1 MLKIKSSFLDS
12 TACGAGLGILLV
24 LLGASAVAAEQ
35 KPDVFRKDAP
45 VVQSASPVPKAKA
58 PAAEAV
64 SETVITATQQL
75 VLDAKG
81 NEATFVGD
89 VKVLDPRFSLN
100 CDKLVAFLKRPPEG
114 GKAKVEAPA
123 EKKKPA
129 GEGQNPGGGV
139 EKAVAEG
146 DVVIVQDK
154 VNDRGEIERSIGR
167 AARAVYEAATGD
179 ITLSGWPQVE
189 QRMNTVVATD
199 ERTVIIL
206 NNKGTLEVLGHSKS
220 VLRNTKS
227 ENGR

>member
-1 MLKIKSSFLDS
+1 MLKIKRPSLAA
-12 TACGAGLGILLV
+12 TCCGAGLGILL
-24 LLGASAVAAEQ
+24 LLSGVPSVAAEQ
-35 KPDVFRKDAP
+35 KQDASKKAP
-45 VVQSASPVPKAKA
+45 VAPSSSSGAKAKE

-64 SETVITATQQL
+64 SETVITATQRL

-81 NEATFVGD
+81 YEATFVGD

-100 CDKLVAFLKRPPEG
+100 CEKLTAFLKRPPEA
-114 GKAKVEAPA
+114 GKATPEASA
-123 EKKKPA
+123 EKKKAAAENPS
-129 GEGQNPGGGV
+129 PGGGV

-154 VNDRGEIERSIGR
+154 VNDKGEIERSIGR
-167 AARAVYEAATGD
+167 AARAVYEAASGD

-189 QRMNTVVATD
+189 QRTNTVAATD

-206 NNKGTLEVLGHSKS
+206 NNKGTMEVLGHSKS
-220 VLRNTKS
+220 VLRNTKT

>member
-1 MLKIKSSFLDS
+1 MLKIKRPSLAA
-12 TACGAGLGILLV
+12 TICGAGFGVLLV
-24 LLGASAVAAEQ
+24 LQGGPAVAAEQ
-35 KPDVFRKDAP
+35 KLDASPKAP
-45 VVQSASPVPKAKA
+45 VAQSSHPVSKAKA
-58 PAAEAV
+58 PASEAV
-64 SETVITATQQL
+64 SETVITATQRL

-81 NEATFVGD
+81 YEATFVGD
-89 VKVLDPRFSLN
+89 VKVLDQRFSLN
-100 CDKLVAFLKRPPEG
+100 CDKLVAFLKRPPEP
-114 GKAKVEAPA
+114 GKATAETPA
-123 EKKKPA
+123 DKKKPA
-129 GEGQNPGGGV
+129 AENPNPGSGV

-167 AARAVYEAATGD
+167 AARAVYEAASGD

-206 NNKGTLEVLGHSKS
+206 NNKGTMEVLGHSKS
-220 VLRNTKS
+220 VLRSTKT